1 MPPAETVL
9 SWATNVANDW
19 RWLAISWHLALG
31 LLLIAASCLRV
42 PQRLVARLLLLPIV
56 SVAVLAWLSGN
67 PFNGLMFTVVAALLV
82 RATRDLP
89 WSGATRAAPGW
100 RLAGGALMAFGWFYP
115 HFLITDTWGAYAY
128 ASPFGL
134 LPCPTLFVVVGWTLA
149 AGAFRSVNW
158 SALVAA
164 AGVVYGAIGVFTLG
178 VVLDVW
184 LLVGA
189 ALLAALVVAEL
200 VVRRVR
206 ATDEERTRSLPGD
219 ELIPVAA
226 GAMTNAITLAGNP
239 AVVWPWLAQMGAGT
253 RAGWYSYD
261 FLDNRRRPSAKR
273 IVPELQ
279 RIRVGDIFPAL
290 PGITEGFVLLAFEQ
304 ERSLILGW
312 RNPDGSLMVTWAFV
326 LDLQPNDAT
335 RLIVRARY
343 HLPDRSRW
351 LPLFVVRFEHFVM
364 QRKQLLEIA
373 RRVKSSSAVVEGA
386 TTRPPTYAR
395 AS

>member
-1 MPPAETVL
+1 
-9 SWATNVANDW
+9 
-19 RWLAISWHLALG
+19 
-31 LLLIAASCLRV
+31 
-42 PQRLVARLLLLPIV
+42 
-56 SVAVLAWLSGN
+56 
-67 PFNGLMFTVVAALLV
+67 
-82 RATRDLP
+82 
-89 WSGATRAAPGW
+89 
-100 RLAGGALMAFGWFYP
+100 
-115 HFLITDTWGAYAY
+115 
-128 ASPFGL
+128 
-134 LPCPTLFVVVGWTLA
+134 VVGWTLA
-149 AGAFRSVNW
+149 AGAYRSVNW

-164 AGVVYGAIGVFTLG
+164 AGVVYGAIGVIRLG
-178 VVLDVW
+178 VVLDVG

-189 ALLAALVVAEL
+189 TVLAALVAAEL
-200 VVRRVR
+200 VGRRVR
-206 ATDEERTRSLPGD
+206 ATAEERTRSLPGD

-279 RIRVGDIFPAL
+279 RIRVGEIFPAL

-312 RNPDGSLMVTWAFV
+312 RNPGGSLMVTWAFV
-326 LDLQPNDAT
+326 LDLQPDGAT
-335 RLIVRARY
+335 RLIVRVRY
-343 HLPDRSRW
+343 HRPDRSRW

-373 RRVKSSSAVVEGA
+373 RRVESSNPVVEGA
-386 TTRPPTYAR
+386 TPRPPVFGAT
-395 AS
+395 